1 MKIPRRDKLKIYG
14 DLLSI
19 LYAESKKE
27 KIVITRIQQ
36 QTNLPFNRLKAYIQ
50 ELKDLDFI
58 EDEIS
63 FKLTQKGKNF
73 LQEYEGF
80 LDFMERMGLTY

>member
-36 QTNLPFNRLKAYIQ
+36 QTNLPFNRLKTYIQ
-50 ELKDLDFI
+50 ELKDLNFI
-58 EDEIS
+58 EDEVS

-73 LQEYEGF
+73 LQEYQGF